1 MKSEFILVCIG
12 LKLDN
17 EKFQR
22 EIYFFY
28 NGNFV
33 NRASRYRDVCS
44 ASKMDCKLSKN
55 RFR

>member
-22 EIYFFY
+22 EIYFFMM
-28 NGNFV
+28 
-33 NRASRYRDVCS
+33 AT
-44 ASKMDCKLSKN
+44 L
-55 RFR
+55 